1 MRRFNYIEDY
11 GLIGI
16 TIKGYITQLYK
27 EINLLIDSH
36 PIYTKALKVIEH
48 FKFKYE
54 NLSEVSAAI
63 LKDLLQPYSVE
74 YCMEHGKYPSDASK
88 IGVEFEK
95 DLNIIFKL
103 EEELKLIALEKWET
117 ELTNFDNIVNG
128 EDFIIVGHASRKL
141 PGIPENYNYK
151 TGKLSKQYL
160 SCSVF
165 SDKELNTFD
174 EQKVVYVTNVD
185 RNNYISSSN
194 DDSLTS
200 ETSYPIFETLKEIEL
215 NGVIHYIKSGF
226 TNDRNRAVTT
236 ISTPRLIETL
246 SIEREIEENGS
257 LFEYEDILTNEVVL
271 DRTNTKVFGALLLG
285 NGCDLLIDEYLYLK
299 KNNIEFKCLNK
310 GLYKQKYG
318 IDMYNEKEYNE
329 FLKSISKLYVNI
341 NNGKYTTEELLG
353 YYNEV
358 VIPMKYSPEIIDIIK
373 QSLGNLEFEEH
384 NFKNR

>member
-1 MRRFNYIEDY
+1 
-11 GLIGI
+11 
-16 TIKGYITQLYK
+16 
-27 EINLLIDSH
+27 
-36 PIYTKALKVIEH
+36 
-48 FKFKYE
+48 
-54 NLSEVSAAI
+54 
-63 LKDLLQPYSVE
+63 
-74 YCMEHGKYPSDASK
+74 
-88 IGVEFEK
+88 
-95 DLNIIFKL
+95 
-103 EEELKLIALEKWET
+103 
-117 ELTNFDNIVNG
+117 
-128 EDFIIVGHASRKL
+128 L